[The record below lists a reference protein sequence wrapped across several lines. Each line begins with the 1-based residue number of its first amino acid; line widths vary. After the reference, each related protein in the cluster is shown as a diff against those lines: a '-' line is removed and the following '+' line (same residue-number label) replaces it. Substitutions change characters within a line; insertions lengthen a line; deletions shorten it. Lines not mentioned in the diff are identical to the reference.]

1 MAQKRPLDSL
11 SNRSRR
17 PATPPAP
24 DDSFFDDL
32 PARAKRA
39 SRLKKSR
46 SRAFLWWVLFFA
58 SLLGLTALL
67 LPLTG
72 ASLIPS
78 ATAPT
83 QAESPAPSSIPQPSP
98 LPSPTPEPTPTPTPT
113 PSPAAKNPERV
124 RVLNGTGE
132 AGLAAS
138 AAAKL
143 TPLGWPTTT
152 GNARSSS
159 YTASIIYYRDPL
171 LLAAAQV
178 AREAL
183 GYETVTIDQSTLAA
197 EGELLIIVGRNR

>member
-32 PARAKRA
+32 PSRAKRT
-39 SRLKKSR
+39 SRLKR
-46 SRAFLWWVLFFA
+46 PGSRALLWWVLFFA

-98 LPSPTPEPTPTPTPT
+98 IPSPTPEATPTPTPT

-138 AAAKL
+138 ATAKL
-143 TPLGWPTTT
+143 VPLGWPTVT

-159 YTASIIYYRDPL
+159 YAASIIYYRDPSL
-171 LLAAAQV
+171 LSAAQA

-183 GYETVTIDQSTLAA
+183 GYRSITLEQSTLAA
-197 EGELLIIVGRNR
+197 EGELLIVVGRNR